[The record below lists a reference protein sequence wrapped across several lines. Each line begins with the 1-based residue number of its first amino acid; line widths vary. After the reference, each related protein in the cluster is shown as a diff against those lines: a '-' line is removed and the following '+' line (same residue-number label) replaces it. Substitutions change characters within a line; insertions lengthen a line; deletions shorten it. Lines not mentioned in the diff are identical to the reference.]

1 LSAPE
6 AALPLLFFALALL
19 FAALGGAA
27 VVARV
32 FCDSRD
38 DEGRTDVVLGLALPA
53 GLLLAALP
61 GWMLSAFS
69 GLRVGTG
76 EIVPVSIG
84 RVVLPLAA
92 IALLGALTL
101 FGKDLLA
108 LLAAPRRT
116 VLPVALFLAIFLGFV
131 WLRFPAGE
139 IRGTEKPMDLA
150 VLSNLMTTTGIPLA
164 DPWMSGERFPY
175 YYFGTFLFALPA
187 RAARLAP
194 EIAYNLIAA
203 LLPAVTALALFAAVR
218 SRGGKRKLAVFGA
231 LLCVL
236 GGTPDG
242 LRQWLSGQLL
252 FEIDFWASSRRVLN
266 AITEWPLFTFRLADL
281 HPHAM
286 ALPILVAFTAVA
298 GRVAS
303 LPGVF
308 LDAVTAGA
316 ILSANPWDLPAVLL
330 ILAVGNLAERGLRP
344 AVIRSATTL
353 GIAAVVLVPFLRSP
367 RPRLHGITF
376 LPNATTALE
385 AFLHFG
391 ALLAV
396 PALAFGVA
404 LVRSKTRPDESL
416 LFATLFPAAGILV
429 AITTR
434 RPALGL
440 AAGFLLGVTWLLFRT
455 RDDGAGAAAPPEG
468 SLRAGFLF
476 AGAGATLAVVADVLV
491 VKDTYGDQLRRM
503 NTIFKTWS
511 DAWPLLCLGTALLL
525 PVVLSARRARTAIRV
540 LLLLALVASAIHPLS
555 ALAFRLR
562 LDGGTLD
569 GLAWMSSALP
579 GDRLAAEWLRRHA
592 GSDAVIAEATGNPY
606 SDFGRIGVVS
616 GRPTLLG
623 WANHEGL
630 WRAESGELEVRTR
643 QNDLQTLYLSMDPPA
658 VLDVIKRRKIEFIV
672 LGPLELKVYGPN
684 AFPARGGFRKVFEE
698 SGTALYGAG
707 P

>member
-1 LSAPE
+1 M
-6 AALPLLFFALALL
+6 AALPLLLFALALL

-27 VVARV
+27 TVARV
-32 FCDSRD
+32 FRDVPDDGSRV
-38 DEGRTDVVLGLALPA
+38 DVVLGLALPS
-53 GLLLAALP
+53 GLVLAALP
-61 GWMLSAFS
+61 GWMLSALS
-69 GLRVGTG
+69 GLRLGSG

-92 IALLGALTL
+92 IALLGALAL

-108 LLAAPRRT
+108 VLAAGRRT
-116 VLPVALFLAIFLGFV
+116 ILPVALFLALFLGFV
-131 WLRFPAGE
+131 WLRFPMDD

-150 VLSNLMTTTGIPLA
+150 VLSNLMTTSGIPLT

-187 RAARLAP
+187 RAALLAP
-194 EIAYNLIAA
+194 EIAYNMIAA

-218 SRGGKRKLAVFGA
+218 ARGGKRTLAVFGT

-242 LRQWLSGQLL
+242 LRQWLSGVKLP
-252 FEIDFWASSRRVLN
+252 EIDFWVSSRRVQN

-286 ALPILVAFTAVA
+286 TLPLLAAFAAVA

-330 ILAVGNLAERGLRP
+330 ILAAGNLVERRLRP
-344 AVIRSATTL
+344 AVIRSAATL

-376 LPNATTALE
+376 LPPATTALE

-391 ALLAV
+391 ALLVV
-396 PALAFGVA
+396 PALAFGIA
-404 LVRSKTRPDESL
+404 LVRSRTRPDESL
-416 LFATLFPAAGILV
+416 LFATLFPAIGIFV
-429 AITTR
+429 AIATK

-440 AAGFLLGVTWLLFRT
+440 AAAFLLGVTWLLFREG
-455 RDDGAGAAAPPEG
+455 DGAEGAAVPPEG
-468 SLRAGFLF
+468 AVRAGFLF
-476 AGAGATLAVVADVLV
+476 AGCGAALAVVADVLV
-491 VKDTYGDQLRRM
+491 VRDTYGEQLRRM

-525 PVVLSARRARTAIRV
+525 PVALSARRARTAIRV
-540 LLLLALVASAIHPLS
+540 LLGLALVAAAVHPLS
-555 ALAFRLR
+555 ALALR
-562 LDGGTLD
+562 FKLDGGTLD
-569 GLAWMSSALP
+569 GLAWMSRDMP

-592 GSDAVIAEATGNPY
+592 RPDAVIAEATGNPY
-606 SDFGRIGVVS
+606 SDFGRIGVAS

-658 VLDVIKRRKIEFIV
+658 VLDVIKRRKIDFVV
-672 LGPLELKVYGPN
+672 LGPLELKVFGPN
-684 AFPARGGFRKVFEE
+684 AFPTRGGFTKVFEQ
-698 SGTALYGAG
+698 SGTALYE
-707 P
+707 PNQ